1 MSIFSDR
8 LKELRK
14 DRRLTQKQLASKLF
28 IDDTSISKYENDKA
42 MPENE
47 LLQKIADFFEVSV
60 DYLLG
65 RDTFNNLRT
74 PSQKNLF
81 AGPGKLVNLQSDL
94 NKKEKIIIEKE
105 AQQMIDN
112 LDNADV
118 VEFCGTPADEE
129 DKEFLKMAYERFLSD
144 VRVYNKMKY
153 TPKQYKKN

>member
-94 NKKEKIIIEKE
+94 NK
-105 AQQMIDN
+105 DN

-153 TPKQYKKN
+153 TPKKYKKN

>member
-1 MSIFSDR
+1 MSIFSNR
-8 LKELRK
+8 LKDLRK

-47 LLQKIADFFEVSV
+47 LLQRIADFFEVSV

-65 RDTFNNLRT
+65 RDTTFNNLKA
-74 PSQKNLF
+74 PYQKDLF
-81 AGPGKLVNLQSDL
+81 AGPSKPVKSEL
-94 NKKEKIIIEKE
+94 NKKEKINIEKE
-105 AQQMIDN
+105 AQKMIDN

-144 VRVYNKMKY
+144 VRVYNKTKY
-153 TPKQYKKN
+153 TPKKYRDR